1 MTRSAQPS
9 GLRFAGVRELLLPVT
24 VLACFVLYYVLE
36 LPGWVVAAVAAP
48 IVVLYALAPAWA
60 ERSVASFDRDLVRL
74 LSTGRRASLPGR
86 YARALGMRMFAPPA
100 VSAERRAVVAAENGL
115 PREARASYR
124 VALHEHGRG
133 APLRVLLG
141 YAHACYELRDDG
153 EAIRAYRDL
162 LAQTTALPGVRR
174 NLAHALVRR
183 GEALREALELIDAE
197 GGSGHAPERELLR
210 AVAYAKLGEHG
221 RASELAERTR
231 DAEGALA
238 EALRVELQRALDGVS
253 AARSL

>member
-1 MTRSAQPS
+1 MINVSSHKPRSIKS
-9 GLRFAGVRELLLPVT
+9 TEL
-24 VLACFVLYYVLE
+24 E
-36 LPGWVVAAVAAP
+36 GWLVVASSAP
-48 IVVLYALAPAWA
+48 LVLVYARAPAWA
-60 ERSVASFDRDLVRL
+60 DSSVASFDRDLVRL
-74 LSTGRRASLPGR
+74 LSTGRRTALTGR
-86 YARALGMRMFAPPA
+86 YARSIGMRLFAPSA
-100 VSAERRAVVAAENGL
+100 VSAERRALVAAENGL

-124 VALHEHGRG
+124 IAMQELGGR

-141 YAHACYELRDDG
+141 YAHACYELCDDG

-197 GGSGHAPERELLR
+197 GASSSQLLERELLR

-221 RASELAERTR
+221 RASELADRSR
-231 DAEGALA
+231 GAQGALA
-238 EALRVELQRALDGVS
+238 DSLRLELQRALDGLS
-253 AARSL
+253 QPRPI

>member
-1 MTRSAQPS
+1 MQSVQPS
-9 GLRFAGVRELLLPVT
+9 GVRFAGLRELLLPVT

-36 LPGWVVAAVAAP
+36 LDGWAVAAAGVP
-48 IVVLYALAPAWA
+48 MVLLYALAPAWA
-60 ERSVASFDRDLVRL
+60 ESSTARFDRDLVRL
-74 LSTGRRASLPGR
+74 LSTGRRAALPGR
-86 YARALGMRMFAPPA
+86 YARALGMRLFASPA

-124 VALHEHGRG
+124 VALHEHGRA

-141 YAHACYELRDDG
+141 YAHACYELRDDS

-174 NLAHALVRR
+174 KLAHALVRR

-197 GGSGHAPERELLR
+197 AGPGHAPERELLR
-210 AVAYAKLGEHG
+210 AVAYAKLGEHR

-231 DAEGALA
+231 DAEGELA
-238 EALRVELQRALDGVS
+238 DALRLELHHALDGVS
-253 AARSL
+253 AARTS